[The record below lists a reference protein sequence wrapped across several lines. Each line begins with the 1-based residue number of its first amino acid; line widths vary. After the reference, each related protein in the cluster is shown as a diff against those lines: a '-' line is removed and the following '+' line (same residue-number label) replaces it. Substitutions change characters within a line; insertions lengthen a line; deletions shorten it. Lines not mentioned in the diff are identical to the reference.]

1 METKITLWVYR
12 KFKDKI
18 KEEKFY
24 DNSWDS
30 EIMFRAR
37 TNTLVLEDLKRH
49 SNEDTSC
56 KICGMGERE
65 DLRHFIIRCDKLK
78 WFRDRGLIGEGEER
92 DVLGKMLFDRNNI
105 EDVKKMLGRMWR
117 ERGVLDKDKR
127 TLPLLPLLPKIM
139 GKK

>member
-1 METKITLWVYR
+1 
-12 KFKDKI
+12 
-18 KEEKFY
+18 
-24 DNSWDS
+24 
-30 EIMFRAR
+30 
-37 TNTLVLEDLKRH
+37 
-49 SNEDTSC
+49 
-56 KICGMGERE
+56 MGERE